1 MNADKPS
8 KEPDLKVLV
17 DKLKA
22 EVANLHQLSSSINNK
37 LGFIDKSNRPQDK
50 VNENNLTSCFID
62 EVNLIIA
69 TLRDLRVEMEDTE
82 SRMRNLVG

>member
-69 TLRDLRVEMEDTE
+69 ALRDLRVEMEDTE
-82 SRMRNLVG
+82 SRMRSLVG